1 MATYYWHMSPCK
13 LATEKTQISKF
24 RCFCA
29 GASCRCPCL
38 NPPLVQQI
46 TLLLLSFKVPSLS
59 HLYHHCGT
67 TVAFTLPLNLYYKS
81 AQLYV
86 KDSIKLFCSLPPLF
100 LWFSECVFWNAA
112 LFCAAVRV
120 RARERTMR
128 PVVLHSLS
136 GVLGACT
143 LMGVNMLA
151 ARPPANSDCRENTPR
166 RWVTVSE
173 LESFPLHYIRLWVLL
188 LWSCDDAHKGLKWIT
203 SCRACISMQIDCK
216 HKQLPLHSQPE
227 MHFVFCILLNNK
239 QYWNVCHIMNILL
252 I

>member
-59 HLYHHCGT
+59 HVYHHCGT
-67 TVAFTLPLNLYYKS
+67 KVAFTLPLNLYYKS

-100 LWFSECVFWNAA
+100 LWFSDCVLKHSFV
-112 LFCAAVRV
+112 LCSRTCACQGKDNETCGASFSFGCSWSMYFNGCKY
-120 RARERTMR
+120 AR
-128 PVVLHSLS
+128 SK
-136 GVLGACT
+136 
-143 LMGVNMLA
+143 
-151 ARPPANSDCRENTPR
+151 TPR
-166 RWVTVSE
+166 KFRLQGEHPKEVSD
-173 LESFPLHYIRLWVLL
+173 Y
-188 LWSCDDAHKGLKWIT
+188 
-203 SCRACISMQIDCK
+203 
-216 HKQLPLHSQPE
+216 
-227 MHFVFCILLNNK
+227 LN
-239 QYWNVCHIMNILL
+239 
-252 I
+252 